1 MSGKITKI
9 SLPSTATPDERRRAE
24 NFRSRMYTAVN
35 RNNQERLNLVH
46 DEAEAFING
55 IAGASIGPR
64 VILAAVPDT
73 PQLPAPAP
81 APVLAL
87 ALEQVELLDLHAP
100 AERAVADPRIDLNA
114 AIKRAELRLS
124 AATALLSLGD
134 TVPSAVRDWAV
145 QQVTHV

>member
-35 RNNQERLNLVH
+35 RNNQERLNLIH

-64 VILAAVPDT
+64 VVLAAVPDT

-81 APVLAL
+81 VLAP
-87 ALEQVELLDLHAP
+87 EPVELLDLLAP
-100 AERAVADPRIDLNA
+100 AERAVADPRMDLNA
-114 AIKRAELRLS
+114 AIKRAELRLN

-145 QQVTHV
+145 QQVTRA

>member
-35 RNNQERLNLVH
+35 RNNQERLNLIH

-64 VILAAVPDT
+64 VVLAALPDT
-73 PQLPAPAP
+73 PQLPAPEP
-81 APVLAL
+81 
-87 ALEQVELLDLHAP
+87 VELLDLLAP
-100 AERAVADPRIDLNA
+100 AERAVADPRMDLNA
-114 AIKRAELRLS
+114 AIKRAELRLN

-145 QQVTHV
+145 QQVTRA

>member
-46 DEAEAFING
+46 DEAEAFVRT

-64 VILAAVPDT
+64 VILAAVPDS
-73 PQLPAPAP
+73 PPALPAPAP
-81 APVLAL
+81 GH
-87 ALEQVELLDLHAP
+87 VELLDLLAAAEPAEPAP
-100 AERAVADPRIDLNA
+100 AVPREDLNA

-124 AATALLSLGD
+124 AASALLSLGD
-134 TVPSAVRDWAV
+134 TVPSAVRDWAI
-145 QQVTHV
+145 QQVTRV

>member
-35 RNNQERLNLVH
+35 RNNQERLNLIH

-64 VILAAVPDT
+64 VVLAALPDT
-73 PQLPAPAP
+73 PQLPAPEP
-81 APVLAL
+81 
-87 ALEQVELLDLHAP
+87 VELLDLHAP
-100 AERAVADPRIDLNA
+100 AERAVADPRMDLNA
-114 AIKRAELRLS
+114 AIKRAELRLN

-145 QQVTHV
+145 QQVTRA

>member
-24 NFRSRMYTAVN
+24 NFRSRMYNAVN
-35 RNNQERLNLVH
+35 RNNQERLNLIH

-81 APVLAL
+81 VL

-100 AERAVADPRIDLNA
+100 AERAVADPRMDLNA
-114 AIKRAELRLS
+114 AIKRAELRLN

>member
-35 RNNQERLNLVH
+35 RNNQERLNLIH
-46 DEAEAFING
+46 DEAEAFVRT

-64 VILAAVPDT
+64 VILAAVPDS
-73 PQLPAPAP
+73 PLALPAPPAP
-81 APVLAL
+81 APV
-87 ALEQVELLDLHAP
+87 ELLDLLAAAEP
-100 AERAVADPRIDLNA
+100 AEPAAAHAAPCEDLNA

-124 AATALLSLGD
+124 AASALLSLGD
-134 TVPSAVRDWAV
+134 TVPSAVRDWAI
-145 QQVTHV
+145 QQVTRV

>member
-1 MSGKITKI
+1 MPGKITKL

-24 NFRSRMYTAVN
+24 NFRSQMYTAVN
-35 RNNQERLNLVH
+35 RNNQDRLNLIH
-46 DEAEAFING
+46 DKAEAFING

-81 APVLAL
+81 VL

-100 AERAVADPRIDLNA
+100 AERAVADPRMDLNA